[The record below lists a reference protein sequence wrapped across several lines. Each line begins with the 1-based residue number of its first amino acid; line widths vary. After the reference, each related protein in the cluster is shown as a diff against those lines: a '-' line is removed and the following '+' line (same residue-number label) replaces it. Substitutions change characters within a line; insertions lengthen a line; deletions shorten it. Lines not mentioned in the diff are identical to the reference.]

1 MAENKRRTSKN
12 EILQVKEKTNS
23 RPPVVAILGHVDHGK
38 TSLLD
43 YIRASHIAEKEAGS
57 ITQHIG
63 AYQVEYK
70 NRKITFIDTPGH
82 EAFSAMRARGGKVSD
97 LAVLVVAVDDG
108 VMPQTR
114 ESIAHIKAAAIP
126 FLVAVNKIDIAG
138 SNIERVKKQLSEAGV
153 LVEGYGG
160 EVVVVPVSAKTG
172 QGVEDLLEM
181 INLLADI
188 HELKDEKN
196 KPFQGVVIEARLDKF
211 RGSLASVLVKEG
223 VLRVGDTI
231 GTDSVNGKVK
241 ALIDEVGRNQKEA
254 HPSTPVEVLG
264 FASVPKVGEL
274 VKTATTTIVES
285 EKKHQRLDVRQEA
298 KKLDI
303 SEIRLIIKADVAGS
317 LEAITNALEN
327 IKSEDQKVKI
337 YFSGTG
343 DIIES
348 DVLLAAATGSLLLG
362 FNVSITK
369 AAERLASE
377 EKVLIRRYSL
387 IHELLEEF
395 KEGLSSLSEEKVKE
409 EIFGEAEIIK
419 TFEIGDSQVAGCR
432 VVKGRVNK
440 NDTVVVKRD
449 GKELMRSRI
458 TSMKHQQSDINEAH
472 EGEEFG
478 LILEKKVN
486 FPKGGIISAIGSSV
500 S

>member
-1 MAENKRRTSKN
+1 M
-12 EILQVKEKTNS
+12 
-23 RPPVVAILGHVDHGK
+23 
-38 TSLLD
+38 
-43 YIRASHIAEKEAGS
+43 
-57 ITQHIG
+57 
-63 AYQVEYK
+63 
-70 NRKITFIDTPGH
+70 
-82 EAFSAMRARGGKVSD
+82 
-97 LAVLVVAVDDG
+97 
-108 VMPQTR
+108 
-114 ESIAHIKAAAIP
+114 
-126 FLVAVNKIDIAG
+126 
-138 SNIERVKKQLSEAGV
+138 
-153 LVEGYGG
+153 
-160 EVVVVPVSAKTG
+160 
-172 QGVEDLLEM
+172 
-181 INLLADI
+181 
-188 HELKDEKN
+188 
-196 KPFQGVVIEARLDKF
+196 
-211 RGSLASVLVKEG
+211 
-223 VLRVGDTI
+223 
-231 GTDSVNGKVK
+231 
-241 ALIDEVGRNQKEA
+241 
-254 HPSTPVEVLG
+254 
-264 FASVPKVGEL
+264 

-440 NDTVVVKRD
+440 NDMVVVKRD
-449 GKELMRSRI
+449 GKELTRSRV

-500 S
+500 N